1 MKKLTALL
9 IPLFVVTGITA
20 QIVSNPTIATGTTSA
35 TNVSATIAFKANA
48 SYVGGVVL
56 DNNKSTLVDFTGVVF
71 DEANNFSKDL
81 NQFVAP
87 SDGIYHFDVR
97 VSWLQFTAPGSVTI
111 NLNTAPL
118 ATTAMS
124 ILAASSTLRTFDS
137 NLNTLLK
144 LKAGDKI
151 FVYLK
156 QESGAAQ
163 RYQQVQL
170 CGFKVK

>member
-1 MKKLTALL
+1 MKKLASLL
-9 IPLFVVTGITA
+9 APLFFVTGITA
-20 QIVSNPTIATGTTSA
+20 QIVTSPTLSTSTTVVSSA
-35 TNVSATIAFKANA
+35 IAFKANA
-48 SYVGGVVL
+48 TYVGGTVL
-56 DNNKSTLVDFTGVVF
+56 DNNRSSLVNFTGVVF
-71 DEANNFSKDL
+71 DEGNNFSKDNDVFL
-81 NQFVAP
+81 VP

-118 ATTAMS
+118 ATPATS
-124 ILAASSTLRTFDS
+124 ILIASTTLRTFDS

-151 FVYLK
+151 FVYVK
-156 QESGAAQ
+156 QESGTTQ
-163 RYQQVQL
+163 KYQQVQL